1 MGVHSKSIL
10 MIKKSLGIFG
20 SGILFS
26 LVLLSGQA
34 YAQSITDNWNEVN
47 EGMEETV
54 NSYFDEFSYLC
65 LNLENLG
72 GLEDDN
78 DQVDEK
84 TKQDCKKQLETIDII
99 KKKELIQ
106 KYGELDG

>member
-1 MGVHSKSIL
+1 MNRTIKIMVVAIL
-10 MIKKSLGIFG
+10 PFFVFQSVYADICRMAFAQYAPEWD
-20 SGILFS
+20 FS
-26 LVLLSGQA
+26 ES
-34 YAQSITDNWNEVN
+34 
-47 EGMEETV
+47 V

-84 TKQDCKKQLETIDII
+84 TKQDCKKQIESIDVLE
-99 KKKELIQ
+99 KKELIQ
-106 KYGELDG
+106 KYGELDE